1 MGIYEELGVAT
12 VVNAAGALT
21 RLSGSRL
28 DPEVRA
34 AMAEA
39 SQAHVRIE
47 DLQARAGE
55 IIAEIT
61 GAEAGYVVAGAAA
74 GLTLSAA
81 ACIAGLDPARMDQL
95 PDTAGLPDEIV
106 MQKAH
111 RNNYD
116 HALRLAGA
124 RIVEAGYLGYPG
136 AGGTFAWQIE
146 AAITERTV
154 AIAHPVMHAPGT
166 VPLADVIALAHR
178 RGLPVIVDAAAA
190 LPPAENLRRFIAAG
204 ADLVTFSGGK
214 AIGGPQAS
222 GILCGRRAL
231 IESVALQHQDMDVHP
246 DTWTLRRQFLETGR
260 LPGPPHHGVGRSMKV
275 GKEEVVGLI
284 VALRR
289 FVARDH
295 AADARRFEAWLGAM
309 ASALDPLPAVRAE
322 LQPAGARGRFY
333 PSLTVWL
340 DEAALGLTAIEAIN
354 ALAEGEPPV
363 CVGQGAID
371 EGGLIINPTQL
382 TEGDAGIVLE
392 RLLAVLGA
400 NSMASGQPSP

>member
-1 MGIYEELGVAT
+1 MREGMMGIYDELGVKT
-12 VVNAAGALT
+12 VINAAGPLT

-39 SQAHVRIE
+39 SQWHVRIE

-74 GLTLSAA
+74 GLTLAAA
-81 ACIAGLDPARMDQL
+81 ACIAGLDPAKMDRL
-95 PDTAGLPDEIV
+95 PDTAGLPNEIV

-124 RIVEAGYLGYPG
+124 KIVEAGYLGYPG
-136 AGGTFAWQIE
+136 AGGTYAWQIE
-146 AAITERTV
+146 AAISEWTV
-154 AIAHPVMHAPGT
+154 AIAHPIMPAPGT
-166 VPLADVIALAHR
+166 VPLEEVIALAHR
-178 RGLPVIVDAAAA
+178 RGLPVIVDAAAE
-190 LPPAENLRRFIAAG
+190 LPPVENLRRFIAAG

-222 GILCGRRAL
+222 GILCGRRDL

-246 DTWTLRRQFLETGR
+246 ATWTLRRAFLETGR
-260 LPGPPHHGVGRSMKV
+260 LPGPPHHGIGRSMKV
-275 GKEEVVGLI
+275 GKEEIVGLL

-295 AADARRFEAWLGAM
+295 AAEARRWEEWLTAM
-309 ASALDPLPAVRAE
+309 AAALDPLPAVRAE
-322 LQPAGARGRFY
+322 LTPAGRGRRPY
-333 PSLTVWL
+333 PLLTVWL
-340 DEAALGLTAIEAIN
+340 DEAQLPLSAVEVIN
-354 ALAEGEPPV
+354 ALAEGEPPI

-371 EGGLIINPTQL
+371 GGGIIINPTQL
-382 TEGDAGIVLE
+382 REEEVGIVLE
-392 RLLAVLGA
+392 QLLAVLG
-400 NSMASGQPSP
+400 G